1 MASPDA
7 ADRTGSSHLTS
18 SPGTIE
24 TLANSPLRNSRTT
37 GEQDPEDG
45 RAVRQR
51 CIPGVQFEVPDR
63 LTPRLFALAVMDQV
77 RWIEGGLATPTRYLE
92 VMAGDDLP
100 LQRFKDLVAEAL
112 RDVRPPQPDSEGD
125 DPTL

>member
-1 MASPDA
+1 M
-7 ADRTGSSHLTS
+7 
-18 SPGTIE
+18 
-24 TLANSPLRNSRTT
+24 
-37 GEQDPEDG
+37 
-45 RAVRQR
+45 
-51 CIPGVQFEVPDR
+51 QFEVPDR